1 MIRRALSPFHDQ
13 SFRPASHP
21 LSPQQRGVGAA
32 AQRGGQAYHPLLLLP
47 PPSPPPTCSFS
58 PSQREVTARLRSE
71 VASLK
76 RELDE
81 AHSMWDARVEGLKA
95 TLVATEQ
102 HTHALEAELR
112 MRPTVQQVRGGRRR

>member
-1 MIRRALSPFHDQ
+1 MSARLRSEVARPIILSCFFLPH
-13 SFRPASHP
+13 
-21 LSPQQRGVGAA
+21 
-32 AQRGGQAYHPLLLLP
+32 P
-47 PPSPPPTCSFS
+47 PPSLPPTSSFS

-112 MRPTVQQVRGGRRR
+112 MRPTVQQVRGGRSWWQMGGGR